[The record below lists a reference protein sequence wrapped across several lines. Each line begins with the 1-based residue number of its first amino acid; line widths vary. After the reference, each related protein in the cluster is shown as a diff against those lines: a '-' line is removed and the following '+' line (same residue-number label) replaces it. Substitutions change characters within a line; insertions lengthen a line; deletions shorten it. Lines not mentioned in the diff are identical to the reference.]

1 MCFCPPR
8 GLLAANGLRCI
19 ESYVRLSSPGG
30 KLSAGDDG
38 GSRKHLKGIVRSGS
52 VNIRGRC
59 VNMPPL
65 FDSVDLKIHLGL
77 SNLVIVDGTL
87 VLVNLRFTANTTS
100 PFITTL
106 VIKERDSREMRHLV
120 RSKDASCKKCSGG
133 VGQHVDSF

>member
-1 MCFCPPR
+1 
-8 GLLAANGLRCI
+8 
-19 ESYVRLSSPGG
+19 
-30 KLSAGDDG
+30 
-38 GSRKHLKGIVRSGS
+38 
-52 VNIRGRC
+52 
-59 VNMPPL
+59 MPPL

-87 VLVNLRFTANTTS
+87 VLVNLGFTANTTS

-106 VIKERDSREMRHLV
+106 VIKERDSREMGHLV